1 MEELGIVCDCSSH
14 GVYGLGLKLKVGLE
28 AVEVYDVLSI
38 VYVRVCLA
46 FLQCGVYG
54 LTVIRRYL

>member
-14 GVYGLGLKLKVGLE
+14 GVYGLGLKLKVCLE
-28 AVEVYDVLSI
+28 AVEVYDVLSS

-46 FLQCGVYG
+46 FSQ
-54 LTVIRRYL
+54 